1 MVIVV
6 LVVHEILEILVSIF
20 LIFSYFEVL
29 EVIGVIESPDLRYYN
44 HELFDVLYV
53 ILGVKSKIVIE
64 KVLFHLTQSRINVL
78 FIMRT
83 TCNVIE

>member
-1 MVIVV
+1 MEY
-6 LVVHEILEILVSIF
+6 LKYLFPFF

-44 HELFDVLYV
+44 HELFDVLY
-53 ILGVKSKIVIE
+53 INLGVKSKIMIK
-64 KVLFHLTQSRINVL
+64 KVLFHLTQSRINLL

-83 TCNVIE
+83 TCNVIEFIDFVK